1 MITGIIKTW
10 DSNKGGGFVTD
21 DDYGDDFF
29 VHISKVRKGQTIR
42 KGSKVKF
49 DTEDGPKG
57 PQAKNITLY

>member
-10 DSNKGGGFVTD
+10 DSNKGWGFVTD
-21 DDYGDDFF
+21 DDYGDDYF